1 MKTLC
6 VAALVLSL
14 SSVCQ
19 PASLACEKLLQP
31 VDKAPDLSGRWYVIA
46 LPTSCYLQM
55 MARVSPPSFHV
66 EVTSKET
73 PHFYDFIVKAK
84 IDGLC
89 GNQTGRFFQENN
101 KLFDV
106 DSNNASHGVPD
117 VLLQTGCPD
126 CIVSKRDRFLHVLTI
141 FSRRTNIT
149 AAELKEFETQA
160 ECLGLTK
167 PQVLHSDHDFTNC
180 RSEEDKEAM
189 AIHKN
194 AQMQRFIDVTGSILK
209 CFAESSTV
217 MGNFTSMPL

>member
-1 MKTLC
+1 MMKTLC

-46 LPTSCYLQM
+46 IPTSCFWQM
-55 MARVSPPSFHV
+55 MARVLLPSVHV

-73 PHFYDFIVKAK
+73 PHFYDLIVKAK
-84 IDGLC
+84 LDGVC
-89 GNQTGRFFQENN
+89 GNNTKRFFQENN

-126 CIVSKRDRFLHVLTI
+126 CIVSKGDLFPEILTI

-189 AIHKN
+189 AIHQN
-194 AQMQRFIDVTGSILK
+194 AFVQRLMDVSGSILK
-209 CFAESSTV
+209 C
-217 MGNFTSMPL
+217 